1 MPRNG
6 TKNLIPMNMRTKEQ
20 QKEIARKGGIA
31 SQKKQKERKT
41 FKEQFLIML
50 ETNPKLQ
57 LELINAHLARCKKQG
72 EKSSAAG
79 NAAFMNLL
87 EIIGEAPILEQKI
100 SVEHEVEDLTPLANM
115 IGVAINGNSE
125 NTKN

>member
-41 FKEQFLIML
+41 FKEHFLIL
-50 ETNPKLQ
+50 LKENPNIQ
-57 LELINAHLARCKKQG
+57 MEIINAHLERCKKKG
-72 EKSSAAG
+72 ERSSNAG
-79 NAAFMNLL
+79 NSALELL
-87 EIIGEAPILEQKI
+87 LKIIGEAPAEETKTTIEI
-100 SVEHEVEDLTPLANM
+100 EDSTPIAKMLGIDLSNES
-115 IGVAINGNSE
+115 N
-125 NTKN
+125 

>member
-6 TKNLIPMNMRTKEQ
+6 TANLIPLNQRTKEQ
-20 QKEIARKGGIA
+20 QKEIARRGGIA
-31 SQKKQKERKT
+31 SGESRKKRKT

-50 ETNPKLQ
+50 ENDPNLQ
-57 LELINAHLARCKKQG
+57 QELIQAHLDRCKKKG

-87 EIIGEAPILEQKI
+87 EIIGEAPIEEKKVGI
-100 SVEHEVEDLTPLANM
+100 EIEDLKPLASLLTITEEEKKRYESND
-115 IGVAINGNSE
+115 
-125 NTKN
+125 

>member
-6 TKNLIPMNMRTKEQ
+6 TANLIPLNQRTKEQ
-20 QKEIARKGGIA
+20 QKEIARRGGLA
-31 SQKKQKERKT
+31 SGESRKKRKT

-50 ETNPKLQ
+50 ENDPNLQ
-57 LELINAHLARCKKQG
+57 QELIQAHLDRCKKKG

-87 EIIGEAPILEQKI
+87 EIIGEAPIEEKKVGI
-100 SVEHEVEDLTPLANM
+100 EIEDLKPLASLLTITEEEKKQYESND
-115 IGVAINGNSE
+115 
-125 NTKN
+125 

>member
-50 ETNPKLQ
+50 ETNPELQ

-115 IGVAINGNSE
+115 LGVAINGNSE
-125 NTKN
+125 NSKD

>member
-6 TKNLIPMNMRTKEQ
+6 TANLIPLNQRTKEQ
-20 QKEIARKGGIA
+20 QKEIARRGGIA
-31 SQKKQKERKT
+31 SGESRKKRKT

-50 ETNPKLQ
+50 ENDPNLQ
-57 LELINAHLARCKKQG
+57 QELIQAHLDRCKKKG

-87 EIIGEAPILEQKI
+87 EIIGEAPIEEKKVGI
-100 SVEHEVEDLTPLANM
+100 EIEDLKPLASLLTITEEEKKQYESND
-115 IGVAINGNSE
+115 
-125 NTKN
+125 

>member
-50 ETNPKLQ
+50 ETNPELQ

-115 IGVAINGNSE
+115 LGVAINGNSE
-125 NTKN
+125 NPKN

>member
-1 MPRNG
+1 MPRDG
-6 TKNLIPMNMRTKEQ
+6 SKNLIPLNKRTKEQ

-31 SQKKQKERKT
+31 SQKKQKARKT

-50 ETNPKLQ
+50 ETNPELQ
-57 LELINAHLARCKKQG
+57 LELINAHLSRCKKQG

-87 EIIGEAPILEQKI
+87 EIIGETPVEEKKI
-100 SVEHEVEDLTPLANM
+100 NISHEVEDLTPLANM
-115 IGVAINGNSE
+115 LGMNINGNSE
-125 NTKN
+125 NAEN